1 MKDAIYLTPLK
12 DELNSRERMEAELFA
27 RKYDLRVIG
36 ESHYPFSVPIL
47 NPDDFVNVLLN
58 MNADTF
64 IFDDECLIFAD
75 IYNDGEIV
83 KNIKEK
89 GITIYNKELDC
100 ELEAI
105 CFVLNKDLKNRMKN
119 AVTKALEELYQGGE
133 QIAVMTTNAENKDF
147 IKYANGL
154 SGKTHTRILTICID
168 EYCDEMK
175 PIIERF
181 LKEKNIDKLIVYD
194 EEIISPEFKEA
205 MEELSVK
212 YKFDCEYLNDNQEI
226 VFSNGL
232 KFN

>member
-1 MKDAIYLTPLK
+1 ML
-12 DELNSRERMEAELFA
+12 
-27 RKYDLRVIG
+27 
-36 ESHYPFSVPIL
+36 
-47 NPDDFVNVLLN
+47 
-58 MNADTF
+58 
-64 IFDDECLIFAD
+64 

-83 KNIKEK
+83 KSIKEK

-105 CFVLNKDLKNRMKN
+105 CSVLNKDVKNKMKN
-119 AVTKALEELYQGGE
+119 AVEDALEEMRQGGE
-133 QIAVMTTNAENKDF
+133 QIAIITVNVDNEDF
-147 IKYANGL
+147 VKYANGL
-154 SGKTHTRILTICID
+154 SKKTHTRILTICID

-175 PIIERF
+175 PVLERF
-181 LKEKNIDKLIVYD
+181 LKEKNIDRLIVYY
-194 EEIISPEFKEA
+194 EEIISPEFKET

>member
-1 MKDAIYLTPLK
+1 MKNAIYLTPLE
-12 DELNSRERMEAELFA
+12 DELNSRERMEVELFA
-27 RKYDLRVIG
+27 RKHELRVVG

-47 NPDDFVNVLLN
+47 NPDDFINVLLN

-105 CFVLNKDLKNRMKN
+105 CSVLNKDLKNRMKN
-119 AVTKALEELYQGGE
+119 AVTKALEELYQSGE

-154 SGKTHTRILTICID
+154 SEKTHTRILTICID

-175 PIIERF
+175 PVIERF

-194 EEIISPEFKEA
+194 EESLELKINLDDYNFKLE
-205 MEELSVK
+205 
-212 YKFDCEYLNDNQEI
+212 
-226 VFSNGL
+226 
-232 KFN
+232 